1 MRRILASFVL
11 GLCTFAAQAQP
22 ALVQQQ
28 EQARKQQAQ
37 LRERIEQIQKDI
49 DQAQA
54 EQRDA
59 TEQLK
64 TSETAISDINRRLN
78 DLQQR
83 RQGTEQQLEE
93 ARRQQKEQQG
103 VLQVRRQ
110 VLAEQLRG
118 QYASGLSPWAALLS
132 GDDPQDIARELRYL
146 GYVNRSQAQAVLAV
160 EQSLKKLA
168 ELEKTIAQNQQALGQ
183 LEEQAGQERK
193 QLQQQLA
200 ERQKVLARIQA
211 ELKQQQAQAS
221 QLQRND
227 KRLGDL
233 ITRLDG
239 AIAEQRERERR
250 EAERR
255 KVEQARLAREKAER
269 ERQQRELAKQQAEK
283 QERQRA
289 QEQAQQDE
297 QQDEQQRRQL
307 EQQEEQEVAKAKA
320 QKARIEREQAQQA
333 KEPVSTRVRA
343 EPSGGFTGLTKGLPY
358 PLRPTEVIGRFGA
371 QRPEG
376 GLWRGVVLRA
386 IEGTPVKAVAPGR
399 VVYASWL
406 SGFGNILI
414 VDHGQNYLSV
424 YAYNQAL
431 LKQVGDI
438 VAAGDRV
445 ASVGATGGQ
454 VESGL
459 YFEIRHQGAPINPL
473 LWLK

>member
-168 ELEKTIAQNQQALGQ
+168 ELEQTIAQNQQALEQ
-183 LEEQAGQERK
+183 LQEQAGQEQK

-211 ELKQQQAQAS
+211 ELKQQQAQAN

-227 KRLGDL
+227 RRLGDL

-255 KVEQARLAREKAER
+255 RAEQARLAREKAER
-269 ERQQRELAKQQAEK
+269 ERQQRE
-283 QERQRA
+283 
-289 QEQAQQDE
+289 QAQQQDQA
-297 QQDEQQRRQL
+297 QQNEQQRRQL

-333 KEPVSTRVRA
+333 KEPVSARVRT

-376 GLWRGVVLRA
+376 GLWRGIVLRA

>member
-168 ELEKTIAQNQQALGQ
+168 ELEQTIAQNQQALEQ
-183 LEEQAGQERK
+183 LQEQAGHEQK

-200 ERQKVLARIQA
+200 ARQKVLARIQA

-255 KVEQARLAREKAER
+255 KVEQARLARERAER
-269 ERQQRELAKQQAEK
+269 ERQQREQAQQ
-283 QERQRA
+283 QQRQRA
-289 QEQAQQDE
+289 QEQAQQA

-333 KEPVSTRVRA
+333 KEPVSARVRT

-376 GLWRGVVLRA
+376 GLWRGIVLRA
-386 IEGTPVKAVAPGR
+386 IEGTPVQAVAPGR

>member
-11 GLCTFAAQAQP
+11 GLCTFTAQAQP

-49 DQAQA
+49 NEAQA

-93 ARRQQKEQQG
+93 ARRQQKEQEG

-110 VLAEQLRG
+110 ALAEQLRG

-146 GYVNRSQAQAVLAV
+146 GYVNRSQARAVLAV
-160 EQSLKKLA
+160 EQSLEKLA
-168 ELEKTIAQNQQALGQ
+168 ELEKTIAQNQQALEQ

-211 ELKQQQAQAS
+211 ELKQQQAQAN

-255 KVEQARLAREKAER
+255 KAEQARLAREQAER
-269 ERQQRELAKQQAEK
+269 ERRQRELAQQQAE
-283 QERQRA
+283 Q
-289 QEQAQQDE
+289 QEQA

-376 GLWRGVVLRA
+376 GLWRGIVLRA